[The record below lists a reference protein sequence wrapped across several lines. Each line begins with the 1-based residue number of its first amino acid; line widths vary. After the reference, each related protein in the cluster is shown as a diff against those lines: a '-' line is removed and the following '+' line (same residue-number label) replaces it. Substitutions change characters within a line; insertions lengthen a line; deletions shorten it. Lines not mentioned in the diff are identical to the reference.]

1 LAFADC
7 YFRLLALLMF
17 KKLLL
22 PVLLLFSAGFG
33 LTMPGCKPREEELQT
48 SGGLAFSAD
57 TVKFDTV
64 FTTLRT
70 VTKRLWVYNRNP
82 RAVNV
87 DLVSLEN
94 SATSPYTLIINGD
107 LKQTANN
114 LYIRGNDSLLIL
126 VRAQLKDTG
135 GTGRAKDL
143 VVQEKLNF
151 RTNGQEQQV
160 LLRSFGQNIYL
171 HDGTAQ
177 AVALPC
183 NAVWTNDRPH
193 VLYGSVVVPVGCTL
207 RIKPGTRVYA
217 HAGATLLVQGRLLV
231 NAPSDYMPG
240 IGATDTV
247 KATNANIV
255 RFAGDRSGEAQYAT
269 APGQWT
275 GILFDATSHGNIIRY
290 AQIQNASY
298 GALLF
303 NPSNLANQPDLL
315 LQNSVIRYISGASAN
330 FAGAAT
336 QLASFKLLGISDGAG
351 ILSFSGKVTAEN
363 TLFSDCYEYALRGYG
378 GGSYSLNYCTVA
390 NYPAAAAVRKTASLT
405 FTNLSALDGKP
416 RTPSGLTVSV
426 QNSIVWGASDDELS
440 LENYSEYKSS
450 VTIRNSVLK
459 TQLYKG
465 AADVANNAGLANPAY
480 ANVLSDPQFERPQG
494 SSFGDYR
501 LRNTSPA
508 YKRAN
513 SLGVVPDHDLLNLPR
528 TKTTP
533 SLGAYESTKK

>member
-1 LAFADC
+1 VLKIR
-7 YFRLLALLMF
+7 YF
-17 KKLLL
+17 L
-22 PVLLLFSAGFG
+22 PILLLFSAVFS

-87 DLVSLEN
+87 DLISLDN

-107 LKQTANN
+107 KKQVASGI
-114 LYIRGNDSLLIL
+114 YIRGNDSLLIL
-126 VRAQLKDTG
+126 VRAQLKDSG
-135 GTGRAKDL
+135 QNGVAKGL
-143 VVQEKLNF
+143 VVQESLNF
-151 RTNGQEQQV
+151 RTNGQDQHV

-171 HDGTAQ
+171 HQNVQLACG
-177 AVALPC
+177 PGGI
-183 NAVWTNDRPH
+183 VWTNDRPH
-193 VLYGSVVVPVGCTL
+193 VLYGSVEVPTGCTL
-207 RIKPGTRVYA
+207 HIKPGTRIYA
-217 HAGATLLVQGRLLV
+217 HAGAALIVHGTLLV
-231 NAPSDYMPG
+231 NAPSDYAPG
-240 IGATDTV
+240 TGPTDTV

-290 AQIQNASY
+290 AQIQNAAY

-303 NPSNLANQPDLL
+303 NPGNLARQPDLL
-315 LQNSVIRYISGASAN
+315 LQNSIIRYISGASGN

-336 QLASFKLLGISDGAG
+336 QLASYNLLGITEGAG
-351 ILSFSGKVTAEN
+351 ILSLSGKVTAEN

-378 GGSYSLNYCTVA
+378 GGSYSLNYCTIA
-390 NYPAAAAVRKTASLT
+390 NYPAASAVRKTASLT
-405 FTNLSALDGKP
+405 FTNLSALDGNP
-416 RTPSGLTVSV
+416 RKPSGLTLSL
-426 QNSIVWGASDDELS
+426 QNSIVWGAIEDELS
-440 LENYSEYKSS
+440 LENYSEYKSN
-450 VTIRNSVLK
+450 VAIRNSLLK

-465 AADVANNAGLANPAY
+465 EADAGDTPGLGNPAY
-480 ANVLSDPQFERPQG
+480 ANVLSDPLFVRPLG
-494 SSFGDYR
+494 GTFGDYR
-501 LRNTSPA
+501 LGSTSPA

-513 SLGVVPDHDLLNLPR
+513 PLGPVPDRDLLNLPR
-528 TKTTP
+528 TKATP